1 MSVSRRD
8 LLIGKGLPRALAE
21 FVVEA
26 QDREILKV
34 GIVPYFVKGGVRH
47 YLVASP
53 KPNRPEDKDKF
64 LPFTL
69 ARGTRKG
76 WIEQDGD
83 VFFED
88 LDPGKWKQGDPD
100 KDFTVLHDKLE
111 PLDQAALREG
121 LEELAVHYPPLDK
134 EIVRSEEHRA
144 HYAMKSFFPCGT
156 IGYNGYPIQFFAG
169 ELAQE
174 PPASYRTK
182 ASAEVRLV
190 TLKEAQRMSEHG
202 EFKPEYFKR
211 LAALDGFIESQKK
224 SRIR

>member
-1 MSVSRRD
+1 MSITRRQFLTGAP
-8 LLIGKGLPRALAE
+8 LLEQFL
-21 FVVEA
+21 VEA
-26 QDREILKV
+26 RDREILKV
-34 GIVPYFVKGGVRH
+34 GIVPYCLKNGVRH

-53 KPNRPEDKDKF
+53 HPNREEDKGKF

-76 WIEQDGD
+76 WIEQDCE
-83 VFFED
+83 VFYED
-88 LDPGKWKQGDPD
+88 LDPKKWQQGNPD
-100 KDFTVLHDKLE
+100 KDFTVRDLE

-121 LEELAVHYPPLDK
+121 LEELAVHYPPLDQ

-144 HYAMKSFFPCGT
+144 HYAMKSLFPCGT

-174 PPASYRTK
+174 PPASYHTA

-190 TLKEAQRMSEHG
+190 TLKEAKHMSEHG

-211 LAALDGFIESQKK
+211 LEALDGFIESQKK
-224 SRIR
+224 TRSR